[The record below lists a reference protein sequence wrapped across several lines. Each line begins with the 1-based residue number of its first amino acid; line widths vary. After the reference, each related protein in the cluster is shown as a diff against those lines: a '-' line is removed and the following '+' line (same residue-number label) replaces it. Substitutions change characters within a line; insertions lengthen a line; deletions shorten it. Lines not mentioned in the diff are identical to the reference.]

1 MSKSLKNLITIR
13 KWVVRHNSRQIHLS
27 FLAHHSDVP
36 MNYAKHV
43 IEKALN
49 LGQAFI
55 AFYCTSEATLRE
67 IGKNLKTRTVRPNIL
82 ELERSAELN
91 RRQEKHHTYILGDN
105 FDTPPALLEL

>member
-1 MSKSLKNLITIR
+1 
-13 KWVVRHNSRQIHLS
+13 
-27 FLAHHSDVP
+27 

-91 RRQEKHHTYILGDN
+91 RRQEKHHTLFLGDN
-105 FDTPPALLEL
+105 FDTPPALLELQSLIRSTNVYIGSQGEASSGLLDGMCQRCFG